1 MNKKLLISIASLLVI
16 GLLVFGG
23 VRLYNKLN
31 EVRDLKSAIAEEN
44 GGADATSK
52 PEDGTDNGNGDGS
65 TDADSGDNASDNGSN
80 GSGNDGGGV
89 SGQPG
94 ESQQTDDSTGA
105 TAIPGTSGDGG
116 TATAKPVTSG
126 DGGAA
131 TAKPG
136 TSGGGTDATAKPEA
150 TPSPSDGSG
159 GGSSPGTTPTPQPTE
174 QPSAEEQEKA
184 KREIDAAIT
193 TKMEQLSASCKAT
206 SDSLVQ
212 EIAAELAEDPDA
224 TLDTIQ
230 KKFLVKVFAAEANCD
245 SSFTTLLNEAKS
257 AYSEAGLSEEQM
269 PGWAAQYE
277 SAKAQARKDAIN
289 ALASALQ

>member
-1 MNKKLLISIASLLVI
+1 MNKKLLITIASLLIV
-16 GLLVFGG
+16 GLVVFGG

-31 EVRDLKSAIAEEN
+31 EVRDLKSTIAEEN
-44 GGADATSK
+44 GGVEATSK
-52 PEDGTDNGNGDGS
+52 PEDGTDNGDGDGS
-65 TDADSGDNASDNGSN
+65 TDAGSGDNTPDNGSD
-80 GSGNDGGGV
+80 GSGNDGEGV
-89 SGQPG
+89 SSQPG
-94 ESQQTDDSTGA
+94 ESQQPVDDRTGA
-105 TAIPGTSGDGG
+105 TAKPGTSGDGG
-116 TATAKPVTSG
+116 TATE
-126 DGGAA
+126 
-131 TAKPG
+131 KPG
-136 TSGGGTDATAKPEA
+136 TSGGGTDVTAKPEA

-159 GGSSPGTTPTPQPTE
+159 GGISPGTTPTPKPTE

-212 EIAAELAEDPDA
+212 EIAAELTEDPDA

-245 SSFTTLLNEAKS
+245 SSFTTLLNEAKA
-257 AYSEAGLSEEQM
+257 AYSQAGLSEEQM

-277 SAKAQARKDAIN
+277 SAKAQARKDAIS